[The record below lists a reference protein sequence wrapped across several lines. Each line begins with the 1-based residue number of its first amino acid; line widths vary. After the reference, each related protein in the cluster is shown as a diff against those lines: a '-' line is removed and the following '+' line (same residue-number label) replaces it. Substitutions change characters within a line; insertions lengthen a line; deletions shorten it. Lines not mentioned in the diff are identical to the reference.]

1 MMGYDI
7 ELCTIDKKHDY
18 IGKKGYVLKELA
30 ENKDSMMR
38 GRDQQEWVYEAA
50 GEWIYALTNSLP
62 NVADFRSRYVLPT
75 VLKHFKPGEPHLTV
89 TLNVRESKSL
99 AKSLERMLDKPVNS
113 KGEFIGGE
121 LEKLVEKMIRS
132 LKSGKRH
139 LLYVG

>member
-1 MMGYDI
+1 MGYDI
-7 ELCTIDKKHDY
+7 ELYTINERNDY
-18 IGKKGYVLKELA
+18 IGKKGYILKETL
-30 ENKDSMMR
+30 ENKDSVMGSR
-38 GRDQQEWVYEAA
+38 NLQEWVYDAC
-50 GEWIYALTNSLP
+50 GEWIYALRNSLP
-62 NVADFRSRYVLPT
+62 NVVDFRSRYVLPT
-75 VLKHFKPGEPHLTV
+75 VLKHFKTGEKHLTV

-121 LEKLVEKMIRS
+121 LEKLVKKMIRS

>member
-1 MMGYDI
+1 MGYDI
-7 ELCTIDKKHDY
+7 ELYTINERNDY
-18 IGKKGYVLKELA
+18 IGKKGYILKETL
-30 ENKDSMMR
+30 ENKDSMMGSR
-38 GRDQQEWVYEAA
+38 NLQQWVYDAA
-50 GEWIYALTNSLP
+50 SEWIYALTNSLP

-75 VLKHFKPGEPHLTV
+75 VLKHFKTGEPHLTV

-121 LEKLVEKMIRS
+121 LEKLVKKMIRS